1 MYTNNSTN
9 YTSTKQ
15 LSEILDAMSETDL
28 RNLLQTCMKLMA
40 AGPAKLEKLSN
51 SKVWTKAA

>member
-1 MYTNNSTN
+1 MHTNNSTN

-15 LSEILDAMSETDL
+15 LSEILDAMNEHEL
-28 RNLLQTCMKLMA
+28 RNLLQTCMRIMA

-51 SKVWTKAA
+51 SKVWIKAA

>member
-1 MYTNNSTN
+1 MHTNNSNN

-15 LSEILDAMSETDL
+15 LSEILDAMNEQEL
-28 RNLLQTCMKLMA
+28 RNLLQTCMRIMA
-40 AGPAKLEKLSN
+40 SGPSKLEKLSN